1 VLEITPS
8 KDEKEI
14 TDKLKV
20 NIYVPLVV
28 CACQWERF
36 MNSVFTA
43 MQPYVKKIKFQTKNL
58 DSEEARKLN
67 LRGNSVV
74 VEEKEIFT
82 SPFLF
87 KQKLPELLKEKGI
100 I

>member
-1 VLEITPS
+1 MS
-8 KDEKEI
+8 KDN
-14 TDKLKV
+14 DVDHKLKV
-20 NIYVPLVV
+20 DIYVPLNT
-28 CACQWERF
+28 CACIWERF
-36 MNSVFTA
+36 MNSVFSA
-43 MQPYVKKIKFQTKNL
+43 FQDYKKKIKFQTKNL

-74 VEEKEIFT
+74 VEGKVIFT